1 MFCTHV
7 TSSTKDKS
15 RASKDTAEFHF
26 RWINDILPSTARSC
40 RTLKKNLKWPELEFI
55 LAFKRWY
62 HLLFGTQIT

>member
-15 RASKDTAEFHF
+15 RASKDTAEFHSG
-26 RWINDILPSTARSC
+26 WINDILPRITRSC

-62 HLLFGTQIT
+62 HLLFSTQIT